1 MSSFALQMRQFQMD
15 TNTRMD
21 LFIRQTVQSLA
32 KKVIKRSPVG
42 DSEWWL
48 GRQVSSGVYEHAS
61 VPEGYV
67 GGHFRGNWQYG
78 FGSVPSDDVSDIDPD
93 GNATL
98 RKFAGISQPIGV
110 HYIVN
115 NLPYAQALEDGHSW
129 HQAPFGMV
137 GLAMAEI
144 NSELDAIAREA
155 AR

>member
-21 LFIRQTVQSLA
+21 LFIQQTVQSLA
-32 KKVIKRSPVG
+32 KKVIQRSPVG
-42 DSEWWL
+42 DATYWQHS
-48 GRQVSSGVYEHAS
+48 A
-61 VPEGYV
+61 PTGYV
-67 GGHFRGNWQYG
+67 GGHFRGNLQYG
-78 FGSVPSDDVSDIDPD
+78 FGSSPGGIVPDIDPD
-93 GNATL
+93 GDATL

-155 AR
+155 SR

>member
-1 MSSFALQMRQFQMD
+1 MATFSLDMRRSCNNAQMHMD
-15 TNTRMD
+15 NFVRGVMLT
-21 LFIRQTVQSLA
+21 LA
-32 KKVIKRSPVG
+32 KKVVKRSPVG
-42 DSEWWL
+42 DATYW
-48 GRQVSSGVYEHAS
+48 QHPA
-61 VPEGYV
+61 PPGYV

-78 FGSVPSDDVSDIDPD
+78 FGSAPGGEVSDIDPD
-93 GNATL
+93 GDATL
-98 RKFAGISQPIGV
+98 SKFDGINQIIGV

-155 AR
+155 SR